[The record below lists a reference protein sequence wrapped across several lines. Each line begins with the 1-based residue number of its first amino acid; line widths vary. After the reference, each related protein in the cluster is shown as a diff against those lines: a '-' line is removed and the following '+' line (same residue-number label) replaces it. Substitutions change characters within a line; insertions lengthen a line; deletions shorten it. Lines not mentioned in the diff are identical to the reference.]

1 MTTAL
6 ELGRAWRRSRAKST
20 EIRPALQPIPERL
33 KLLIL
38 LLILYLLITMAESEG
53 VGEKRL
59 QLTMRMS
66 MSLGLSPVFLKRLSR
81 QEKMTRRASSRAA
94 SMVGLGGM

>member
-1 MTTAL
+1 M
-6 ELGRAWRRSRAKST
+6 
-20 EIRPALQPIPERL
+20 EISPALHPIPERL

-38 LLILYLLITMAESEG
+38 LLSLYLLITMADKDG

-59 QLTMRMS
+59 QFTMRMS
-66 MSLGLSPVFLKRLSR
+66 MSFGFRPVFSNKESMA
-81 QEKMTRRASSRAA
+81 ENITSSASPLAA

>member
-1 MTTAL
+1 MD
-6 ELGRAWRRSRAKST
+6 
-20 EIRPALQPIPERL
+20 IRPALQPMPERL
-33 KLLIL
+33 KLLML
-38 LLILYLLITMAESEG
+38 LLSLYLLITIADKEG

-66 MSLGLSPVFLKRLSR
+66 MSLGLRPVLVNKESMA
-81 QEKMTRRASSRAA
+81 EKMTSSASPLAA